1 MTFRPLTHQKMIL
14 VAKPSKPFEFTAK
27 GTLRRN
33 AILKAYE
40 QEIEDLYK
48 TVDDASQTNIVIPQL
63 WTQKNV
69 MIMIRDI
76 VTTFVQRK
84 LDDTDDIFVAGGDRY
99 ANGLLRFDVNVLTY
113 RIF

>member
-1 MTFRPLTHQKMIL
+1 MIL

-63 WTQKNV
+63 WTQKNIK
-69 MIMIRDI
+69 IMIRDI

-99 ANGLLRFDVNVLTY
+99 ANGLLRSTLTS
-113 RIF
+113 